1 LRHTAAVWRKV
12 VYGLRLC
19 HKRFGGISGMLKLA
33 RHITLRQLQ
42 VFEAVARLRNFSRA
56 GEELFLTQSTVST
69 QIKNL
74 SDTVGL
80 PLLEQVGK
88 EIHLTEAGKIF
99 HNACCEVF
107 RTLDNTEMAMSNLQG
122 LKQGILKL
130 AAITT
135 AKYFA
140 PEVLGHFSQLYPGIE
155 LSLTIQNRNTV
166 LQRLKN
172 NTDDLYVLGH
182 IPPEELDIHS
192 QAFAPNPLYVMAAAD
207 HPLVIQ
213 NSRLSLQELAEQPLI
228 MRETGSGIRSAV
240 EDLFQANGLKPN
252 IRMVFDNNEAI
263 KHAVI
268 GRLGISILSL
278 HSILLEGKNGPI
290 GIVDTEHF
298 PITRD
303 WHVVYPKGKELSV
316 VAKAF
321 LEFLHEEGQRL
332 SQQLNALAEHLDSG
346 KPT

>member
-1 LRHTAAVWRKV
+1 
-12 VYGLRLC
+12 
-19 HKRFGGISGMLKLA
+19 MLKLA

-42 VFEAVARLRNFSRA
+42 VFEAVARLKNFSRA

-80 PLLEQVGK
+80 SLLEQVGK

-107 RTLDNTEMAMSNLQG
+107 RILDNSEMAMSDLQG
-122 LKQGILKL
+122 LKRGTLKL

-135 AKYFA
+135 AKYFV

-172 NTDDLYVLGH
+172 NTDDLYILGH
-182 IPPEELDIHS
+182 NPPEELDIHS

-207 HPLVIQ
+207 HPLVTQ
-213 NSRLSLQELAEQPLI
+213 NSRLSLQELADQPLI
-228 MRETGSGIRSAV
+228 LRETGSGIRSAV
-240 EDLFQANGLKPN
+240 EDLFQANELKPN

-278 HSILLEGKNGPI
+278 HSILLEGENGPI

-303 WHVVYPKGKELSV
+303 WHVVYPKGRELSV
-316 VAKAF
+316 VAETF
-321 LEFLHEEGQRL
+321 LEFLYEEGQQL
-332 SQQLNALAEHLDSG
+332 SLQLHALADHLDSG
-346 KPT
+346 KPA

>member
-1 LRHTAAVWRKV
+1 
-12 VYGLRLC
+12 
-19 HKRFGGISGMLKLA
+19 MLKLA

-74 SDTVGL
+74 SDTIGFALV
-80 PLLEQVGK
+80 EQIGK
-88 EIHLTEAGKIF
+88 EVHLTEAGKLLHNTCREIF
-99 HNACCEVF
+99 G
-107 RTLDNTEMAMSNLQG
+107 TLDNVEMALADLQG
-122 LKQGILKL
+122 LKRGSLKL

-140 PEVLGHFSQLYPGIE
+140 PEVLGHFSQLYPDIV
-155 LSLTIQNRNTV
+155 LSLTIQNRNTI

-172 NTDDLYVLGH
+172 NMDDLYILGH
-182 IPPEELDIHS
+182 NPPAEMDIHS
-192 QAFAPNPLYVMAAAD
+192 QAFAPNPLYVMASAD
-207 HPLVIQ
+207 HPLAKQ
-213 NSRLSLQELAEQPLI
+213 KTRLSLEELAEQPLI
-228 MRETGSGIRSAV
+228 MREAGSGIRSV
-240 EDLFQANGLKPN
+240 METLFESNGLKPN
-252 IRMVFDNNEAI
+252 IRMTFDNNEAI

-268 GRLGISILSL
+268 GQLGISVLSL
-278 HSILLEGKNGPI
+278 HSILLEGKSGPV
-290 GIVDTEHF
+290 GIVDTEQF
-298 PITRD
+298 PINRS

-332 SQQLNALAEHLDSG
+332 SQQLQDLAESIAPRSRNPI
-346 KPT
+346 KRR